1 MSAAVRSWA
10 GSEKGGAKHALRKW
24 EAVRCQGTGSSQTPE
39 EQGLERPVAR
49 PTAKWASPPAL
60 FPNGREFDPSEP
72 SSQAAKQPTSDATDQ
87 RSSSLRRCRLRRRG
101 GEAERQSSVDVD
113 VDVLGLPVRVRS
125 WDSFG
130 HGTSDAVVDFLF
142 PPGHAMQAAATRR
155 RMQSR

>member
-1 MSAAVRSWA
+1 MPFGNGRRSDV
-10 GSEKGGAKHALRKW
+10 KGRAPARLQRSKDWNDPLLAPQRSGPPPLRF
-24 EAVRCQGTGSSQTPE
+24 SQTAGNLTHP
-39 EQGLERPVAR
+39 
-49 PTAKWASPPAL
+49 
-60 FPNGREFDPSEP
+60 
-72 SSQAAKQPTSDATDQ
+72 SQAAKQPTSDATDQ